1 MQQEFKNVIHLKL
14 NLMKKFLLAILIIT
28 GLAACKSDPEVSQDR
43 NIQLLPDSS
52 SYTSNVFSDTN
63 NLQAEATP
71 APVAEQPKTKTIVR
85 TIIIEKPAAKSQVV
99 PQQSPQSSDIPP
111 VVASAP
117 VSTPPVT
124 GPRSETKRTDS
135 TSTSGVDNSTSTAS
149 TTGEKVQ
156 KKTGMNK
163 ATQGAIIGG
172 VAGAVGGAVIS
183 KKKGLGAVV
192 GGIAGAAGGY
202 IIGKNMDKKDNKFM
216 IN

>member
-1 MQQEFKNVIHLKL
+1 MKN
-14 NLMKKFLLAILIIT
+14 FLLAILIIA

-52 SYTSNVFSDTN
+52 SYISNVFSDTN
-63 NLQAEATP
+63 NLVKAEPTP

-117 VSTPPVT
+117 VSTPPVA
-124 GPRSETKRTDS
+124 GPRSETKRMDS
-135 TSTSGVDNSTSTAS
+135 TSISGVDNSASTAS
-149 TTGEKVQ
+149 TSDEKVQ

>member
-1 MQQEFKNVIHLKL
+1 MKNLI
-14 NLMKKFLLAILIIT
+14 LAIFIIT

-43 NIQLLPDSS
+43 NIQLLPDSG
-52 SYTSNVFSDTN
+52 SYINNVFSDTN
-63 NLQAEATP
+63 NLVKADVTP
-71 APVAEQPKTKTIVR
+71 QPVAEKPQTKTIVR
-85 TIIIEKPAAKSQVV
+85 TIIIEKPAPKTQAV
-99 PQQSPQSSDIPP
+99 QQSPVPTNIPP
-111 VVASAP
+111 VVASSP

-124 GPRSETKRTDS
+124 GPRSETKRDES
-135 TSTSGVDNSTSTAS
+135 ISTSGNDNSSPTAS
-149 TTGEKVQ
+149 TGDEKVQ

-202 IIGKNMDKKDNKFM
+202 IIGKNMDKKDNKFL

>member
-1 MQQEFKNVIHLKL
+1 MKNFIL
-14 NLMKKFLLAILIIT
+14 FLLIIT
-28 GLAACKSDPEVSQDR
+28 GFSACKSDPGVNQDR
-43 NIQLLPDSS
+43 NIRLLSDTS
-52 SYTSNVFSDTN
+52 SYMNNVFSDTN
-63 NLQAEATP
+63 TTVKADEVP
-71 APVAEQPKTKTIVR
+71 APVAQQPKTKTIVR
-85 TIIIEKPAAKSQVV
+85 TVIIERPAAKSEAV
-99 PQQSPQSSDIPP
+99 PQQSPQSGNIPP

-117 VSTPPVT
+117 VSTTPVPE
-124 GPRSETKRTDS
+124 PRSETKRTDS
-135 TSTSGVDNSTSTAS
+135 VSNSGIDNSGSTAS
-149 TTGEKVQ
+149 TTGQTAQ

-202 IIGKNMDKKDNKFM
+202 IIGKNMDKKDNKFQ

>member
-1 MQQEFKNVIHLKL
+1 MKNL
-14 NLMKKFLLAILIIT
+14 LLAIFIIT

-43 NIQLLPDSS
+43 NIQLLPDSG
-52 SYTSNVFSDTN
+52 SYTNNVFSDTT
-63 NLQAEATP
+63 NLAKAEP
-71 APVAEQPKTKTIVR
+71 APAPEAEQLKTKTIVR

-111 VVASAP
+111 VEASAP
-117 VSTPPVT
+117 VSTPPIT
-124 GPRSETKRTDS
+124 GSRSETKRIDS
-135 TSTSGVDNSTSTAS
+135 ASTSGVDNSASTAS

-202 IIGKNMDKKDNKFM
+202 IIGKNMDKKDNKFL

>member
-1 MQQEFKNVIHLKL
+1 MKNL
-14 NLMKKFLLAILIIT
+14 LLAILIIA
-28 GLAACKSDPEVSQDR
+28 GLTACKSDPEVSQDR
-43 NIQLLPDSS
+43 NIQLLPDS
-52 SYTSNVFSDTN
+52 TAFTNNVFSDTN
-63 NLQAEATP
+63 NLVKADANPEPAAEKP
-71 APVAEQPKTKTIVR
+71 QTKTIVR
-85 TIIIEKPAAKSQVV
+85 TIIIERPTPKTQRV
-99 PQQSPQSSDIPP
+99 PQQSSQPTNIPP
-111 VVASAP
+111 VVASSP

-124 GPRSETKRTDS
+124 GPRSETKRDDS
-135 TSTSGVDNSTSTAS
+135 TSTSGVDNSASTAS
-149 TTGEKVQ
+149 TSSEKVQ